1 MADGETATPTGVA
14 PGAPTRA
21 ASSGGAGADESA
33 ESAAAPARAMVF
45 AAGRGERLGPLSDV
59 LAKPALPFCG
69 VPLLTR
75 ILGRLAAA
83 GVSEAV
89 VNLHHLP
96 ETVEPLLRAAE
107 SSSGLTLHRSP
118 ESDLL
123 GTSGG
128 LGRAA
133 ERFGGALGGAGAF
146 WAVNGDTLALAPL
159 EEMAAFHARA
169 ARSGAE
175 ATLLAVA
182 DPGPAFAGER
192 RLALADDGVIV
203 GLTPPGGP
211 GPGFAGVWLLEPSAL
226 RFLRGGPGGLSG
238 DLLPGLAAAG
248 TARAFPSAAP
258 WFEIGTPRRY
268 LEGSL
273 AAAEQ
278 GLFPPDFA
286 AADAAV
292 APDAV
297 VAESLLLPGARV
309 ESGASVRRSVVAPG
323 ETVPAGAE
331 IREALFAGGA
341 VHAL

>member
-1 MADGETATPTGVA
+1 MAGRETATPG
-14 PGAPTRA
+14 GAAASA
-21 ASSGGAGADESA
+21 ASSSGAAPA
-33 ESAAAPARAMVF
+33 AAAPARAMVF
-45 AAGRGERLGPLSDV
+45 AAGRGERLGPLSDR

-75 ILGRLAAA
+75 ILGRLASA

-107 SSSGLTLHRSP
+107 SSSGLTLHRSH

-133 ERFGGALGGAGAF
+133 ERFGGAPGAAGPF
-146 WAVNGDTLALAPL
+146 WVVNGDTLALAPL
-159 EEMAAFHARA
+159 GEMAAFHARA
-169 ARSGAE
+169 VRSGAE

-192 RLALADDGVIV
+192 RLEVSDDGVVV

-211 GPGFAGVWLLEPSAL
+211 GPGFAGVWLLETSAL

-238 DLLPGLAAAG
+238 DLLPGLIAAG
-248 TARAFPSAAP
+248 TARAFESAAP

-273 AAAEQ
+273 AAAAQ

-286 AADAAV
+286 AADAFA

-297 VAESLLLPGARV
+297 VTDSLLLPGVRV
-309 ESGASVRRSVVAPG
+309 ESGASVVRSVVAAG
-323 ETVPAGAE
+323 EVVPAGAV

-341 VHAL
+341 SHDL